1 METEFI
7 LLIIKRTNRLIAF
20 ILYVACRNPLFLVN
34 LQHYIVVLF
43 ESIDIGLAISRD
55 VIQCV
60 LDEPEEPGQEAK
72 IHEEG
77 LVQLQVQ
84 ENEKE

>member
-1 METEFI
+1 
-7 LLIIKRTNRLIAF
+7 
-20 ILYVACRNPLFLVN
+20 
-34 LQHYIVVLF
+34 VVLL
-43 ESIDIGLAISRD
+43 ESIDIGLAICRD
-55 VIQCV
+55 VVQRV
-60 LDEPEEPGQEAK
+60 LDEPEEPRQEAK

>member
-1 METEFI
+1 
-7 LLIIKRTNRLIAF
+7 
-20 ILYVACRNPLFLVN
+20 
-34 LQHYIVVLF
+34 VVLL
-43 ESIDIGLAISRD
+43 ESIDIGLAICRD

-77 LVQLQVQ
+77 LV
-84 ENEKE
+84 